1 MNILETIIAQKK
13 KEVAEKKENMDIEFL
28 KFMNTDF
35 EKKCLSLK
43 DILVS
48 GKSPGIIAEFKRK
61 SPSKGWIN
69 EKIHI
74 SEVVPFYELHGAAAI
89 SVLTDKEFF
98 GGDIE
103 ELKISRVEVD
113 IPLLRKD
120 FIIDEFQLYE
130 AKSYGADVIL
140 LIAAC
145 LTKEAVKQLAQKA
158 KELQLEVL
166 LEIHSQNEAEHICDE
181 VDIIGINNRNL
192 ETFETDVKTSVHLI
206 QYMPADKP
214 VISESGINSTDTIIN
229 LKNRGFKGFLIGEA
243 FMKEKNPAIAFAG
256 FMKALQTSLK
266 GGLKGKVK

>member
-1 MNILETIIAQKK
+1 MNILDKIIAQKK
-13 KEVAEKKENMDIEFL
+13 KEIAEKKATMDIDFF
-28 KFMNTDF
+28 KFITNDYDRH
-35 EKKCLSLK
+35 CCSLK
-43 DILVS
+43 DALNT
-48 GKSPGIIAEFKRK
+48 GKHGGIIAEFKRK

-69 EKIHI
+69 EHIHI
-74 SEVVPFYELHGAAAI
+74 SEVVPAYEDHNATGV

-103 ELKISRVEVD
+103 ELKIARLEIE

-145 LTKEAVKQLAQKA
+145 LSKQQIKTLAKKA

-166 LEIHSQNEAEHICDE
+166 IEIHTKEEIEYICDE

-192 ETFETDVKTSVHLI
+192 ETFETDIKTSMHLI
-206 QYMPADKP
+206 QYLSADKP
-214 VISESGINSTDTIIN
+214 VISESGINDIETI
-229 LKNRGFKGFLIGEA
+229 LQLHALGFKGFLIGEY
-243 FMKEKNPAIAFAG
+243 FMKQPHPAIAFAA
-256 FMKALQTSLK
+256 FMKQLK
-266 GGLKGKVK
+266 AKLK